1 MGVGRPG
8 DLAGPRSALGSG
20 AAPMSEPIDDFDEFL
35 ERLLREGVVVFRS
48 RPGPTRGGSGGA
60 ADRLARAYDAYRLDV
75 AGPAIPFDAEV
86 ACEAGELVRQA
97 CWAMVSRG
105 ERVADLAA
113 RLAMS
118 RPPGRPS
125 DHLSADLLLRYLPRV
140 YRRARAASP
149 HDPLVGLL
157 ADVLR
162 RWPLSG
168 VLVGFEEPPLTPP
181 ELGGHPGLLLLYAE
195 RLVAHGRPTWEPI
208 GAGRDYLE
216 LVRQGG
222 ARPAPP
228 G

>member
-1 MGVGRPG
+1 MPEPMA
-8 DLAGPRSALGSG
+8 DL
-20 AAPMSEPIDDFDEFL
+20 EEFL
-35 ERLLREGVVVFRS
+35 ARLLREGAVVFRS
-48 RPGPTRGGSGGA
+48 RPGPTRGAPAGV
-60 ADRLARAYDAYRLDV
+60 ADLLARAYEAYRLDV
-75 AGPAIPFDAEV
+75 AGPPIPFDVEV

-97 CWAMVSRG
+97 CWATVSRG

-140 YRRARAASP
+140 YRRVRASSP
-149 HDPLVGLL
+149 HDPLAGLL

-168 VLVGFEEPPLTPP
+168 VLVGFDEPPLTPP

-195 RLVAHGRPTWEPI
+195 RLVAHGRPAWEPV
-208 GAGRDYLE
+208 GAGLDYLE
-216 LVRQGG
+216 LVRQGRD
-222 ARPAPP
+222 RPASPAE
-228 G
+228 GSRDDW

>member
-1 MGVGRPG
+1 
-8 DLAGPRSALGSG
+8 
-20 AAPMSEPIDDFDEFL
+20 MSEPMADLEEFL
-35 ERLLREGVVVFRS
+35 ARLLREGAVVFRS
-48 RPGPTRGGSGGA
+48 RPEPTRGASAGVADLLAGA
-60 ADRLARAYDAYRLDV
+60 YEAYRLDV

-118 RPPGRPS
+118 RPPERPS

-157 ADVLR
+157 AGVLR
-162 RWPLSG
+162 GWPLSG
-168 VLVGFEEPPLTPP
+168 VLAGLDEPPLVPLD
-181 ELGGHPGLLLLYAE
+181 LGGHPGLMLLYAE
-195 RLVAHGRPTWEPI
+195 RF
-208 GAGRDYLE
+208 
-216 LVRQGG
+216 
-222 ARPAPP
+222 APS
-228 G
+228 